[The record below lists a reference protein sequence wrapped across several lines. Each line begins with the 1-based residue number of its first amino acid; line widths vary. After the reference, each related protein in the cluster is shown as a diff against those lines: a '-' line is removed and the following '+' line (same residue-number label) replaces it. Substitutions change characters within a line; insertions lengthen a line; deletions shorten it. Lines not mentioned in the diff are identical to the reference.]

1 MTDSLNVNVY
11 VLMRLAFKVEV
22 QMVVTGIEKPN
33 VQGMT

>member
-22 QMVVTGIEKPN
+22 QLRVTEIEKPN

>member
-11 VLMRLAFKVEV
+11 VLMRLAFKIEI
-22 QMVVTGIEKPN
+22 QMVVTDVEKPN